1 MEIDENDFKQLI
13 GLLQQLV
20 SNQNPTKKKN
30 KSKSAPVDEV
40 EEDEDDEITQ
50 ETTSVIKDKK
60 SRSVVKKTKFVN
72 KFLDMKEA
80 NMHKADSAIDKKLNQ
95 HPPMQRDRAYEPVE
109 VKCRVCGKK
118 DMVPPS
124 LIESRDRYKCN
135 NCATSQG

>member
-20 SNQNPTKKKN
+20 SNQAAPTTKK
-30 KSKSAPVDEV
+30 SKGKRVVV
-40 EEDEDDEITQ
+40 EEDEDEDETTQ

-80 NMHKADSAIDKKLNQ
+80 NMHKADSAIDRKLNQ
-95 HPPMQRDRAYEPVE
+95 HPPTQRDRSYEPVQ
-109 VKCRVCGKK
+109 VRCRVCGKK

-124 LIESRDRYKCN
+124 LIESTDRYKCN